1 MVSPQGFLVKDL
13 LKKKLHALLRFSEN
27 LLFVKSNILESKHF
41 TLNIS
46 ETVYG

>member
-13 LKKKLHALLRFSEN
+13 LKKLYALLRFSEN

-41 TLNIS
+41 ILNIS